1 MPSKRKVLIITYYWP
16 PGGGS
21 GVQRW
26 LKFTKYLASLGWE
39 PVIYTP
45 KNPEMAAFDA
55 SLAKDIPVGLTVLQ
69 TPIREPYS
77 IYKRLTGRKKS
88 DSIGAG
94 FVSESGKTGFAER
107 VARWIRGNLF
117 IPDARRWWIRP
128 SVSYLKEWLRQNQ
141 VDAIISTGPPHSM
154 HLIALALKQQLGLPW
169 LADFRDPWTNIDF
182 YDDLMLSRWADRKH
196 HKLEASV
203 VSSADLVTVV
213 SPTMA
218 EEFRSEYNREIVTL
232 TNGYD
237 EDDLKDIEPLPQN
250 DVHFSI
256 AHIGTMTPTRNPI
269 GLWNALNS
277 MHTSGSVKQGSLKIR
292 LIGRVDHSIRDAISE
307 HQLDAATDY
316 ISYVPHDQVVAWQQ
330 GASVLLLLLNQSKN
344 AKGILPGKFFEY
356 MASGRPILCLGPTD
370 SDAAKIL
377 EITGTG
383 VCLEYDDVKSI
394 KAWLTSIYRNQYV
407 LDRNTQ
413 AISSYSRINLT
424 HQLDSL
430 LRGMIVKTS

>member
-1 MPSKRKVLIITYYWP
+1 MSANRKVLIITYYWP

-26 LKFTKYLASLGWE
+26 LKFTKYLRALGWE
-39 PVIYTP
+39 PIIYTP
-45 KNPEMAAFDA
+45 ENPEMAAFDA
-55 SLAKDIPVGLTVLQ
+55 SLAKDIPDGLTVLR

-94 FVSESGKTGFAER
+94 FVSESSKPGFTER
-107 VARWIRGNLF
+107 IARWIRGNLF

-128 SVSYLKEWLRQNQ
+128 SVNYLKTWLSKNP

-154 HLIALALKQQLGLPW
+154 HLIALALKQQTGLPW

-182 YDDLMLSRWADRKH
+182 YNELLLSRWADRKH
-196 HKLEASV
+196 HVLEASV
-203 VSSADLVTVV
+203 VSTADLVTVV

-218 EEFRSEYNREIVTL
+218 EEFRLDHNREIVTL

-237 EDDLKDIEPLPQN
+237 DDDFRDIEALPRN
-250 DVHFSI
+250 DSSFSI

-269 GLWNALNS
+269 GLWRALSKMQSTGIVN
-277 MHTSGSVKQGSLKIR
+277 QGSLQIR
-292 LIGRVDHSIRDAISE
+292 LIGRIDHSIREAISD
-307 HQLDAATDY
+307 HQLDASTDF
-316 ISYVPHDQVVAWQQ
+316 IPYVPHDEVVAWQQ

-356 MASGRPILCLGPTD
+356 MASGRPILCLGPID
-370 SDAAKIL
+370 SDAAKII

-383 VCLEYDDVKSI
+383 RCFEYDDVDNI
-394 KAWLTSIYRNQYV
+394 ETWLTSIYNNESDLVRDQ
-407 LDRNTQ
+407 Q
-413 AISSYSRINLT
+413 AISSYSRLNLT
-424 HQLDSL
+424 RQLDAL
-430 LRGMIVKTS
+430 LRGLIDKSS